1 MIQTSRLF
9 TVIEMKVCSKCL
21 QVLVCCSV
29 SVARHLCVLLSIS
42 ISISNVWYLFDIS
55 LSLHIPPLIFSW
67 NFSIMVNSDQDCPQ
81 SHFDLPPGDV
91 QRYKNNTILLQN
103 FYPQQFPLTKR
114 KIFYSFLQMVWVK
127 QTSERRRER
136 DRRIK

>member
-29 SVARHLCVLLSIS
+29 SVARHLRVSPYQFLMS
-42 ISISNVWYLFDIS
+42 DIS
-55 LSLHIPPLIFSW
+55 LISPSVSTFPPLIFSW

-114 KIFYSFLQMVWVK
+114 KIFYSFLQMVWAK